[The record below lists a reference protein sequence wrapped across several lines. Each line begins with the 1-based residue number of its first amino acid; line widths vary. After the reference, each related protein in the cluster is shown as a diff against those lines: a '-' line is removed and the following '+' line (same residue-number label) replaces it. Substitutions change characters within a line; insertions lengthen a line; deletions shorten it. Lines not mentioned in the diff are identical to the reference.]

1 MPHLPKIVRQRL
13 QGPTNASNLHPDA
26 DVLTAFA
33 EKSLPDSERAHVT
46 DHLARCGDCREIVA
60 LALPA
65 TKETTVVGRSAGTAW
80 RTGWFLR
87 WGVVAAGIALAA
99 SVGIVQLRERHL
111 MHVADSALSR
121 QEVAATTPTP
131 AGHLASDGV
140 EDGRVKRDRVPG
152 RNMEQETRAASKTDT
167 DQEKFAPGIASRVAP
182 QPSRGESAKASR
194 LYPGTAAGAAGSS
207 TGREAK
213 FAMAAPP
220 RDLLRTPRTRPQW
233 LKSSYRLDPHGQA
246 PLLRPYRLPP
256 QPQPCKPNRRRLTIN
271 HNQNSLSI
279 RPKSRK
285 LNLPC
290 RTEIFPLRPP
300 RLRRRKRARRCP
312 LTRKSQRFTAH
323 PHPAGPSLPSA
334 SCNVLSTEERRG
346 GM

>member
-111 MHVADSALSR
+111 MHVADSAMSR
-121 QEVAATTPTP
+121 QEV
-131 AGHLASDGV
+131 GYYSYSRRSSRKRWR
-140 EDGRVKRDRVPG
+140 GRRPREKRSC
-152 RNMEQETRAASKTDT
+152 A
-167 DQEKFAPGIASRVAP
+167 
-182 QPSRGESAKASR
+182 
-194 LYPGTAAGAAGSS
+194 
-207 TGREAK
+207 
-213 FAMAAPP
+213 
-220 RDLLRTPRTRPQW
+220 RPQ
-233 LKSSYRLDPHGQA
+233 HGA
-246 PLLRPYRLPP
+246 R
-256 QPQPCKPNRRRLTIN
+256 N
-271 HNQNSLSI
+271 
-279 RPKSRK
+279 
-285 LNLPC
+285 
-290 RTEIFPLRPP
+290 
-300 RLRRRKRARRCP
+300 ARRFENRHRPGKVCSRHRISRCTTTQP
-312 LTRKSQRFTAH
+312 
-323 PHPAGPSLPSA
+323 
-334 SCNVLSTEERRG
+334 RRECE
-346 GM
+346 